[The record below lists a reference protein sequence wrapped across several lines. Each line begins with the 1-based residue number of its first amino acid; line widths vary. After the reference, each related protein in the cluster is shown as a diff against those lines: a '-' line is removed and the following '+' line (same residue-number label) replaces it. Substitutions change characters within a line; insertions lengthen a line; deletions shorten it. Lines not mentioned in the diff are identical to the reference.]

1 MYSEFSVFKLKDI
14 SEILK
19 YFLYLELNAEKGLKY
34 LNEKNQIT
42 ISKRSL
48 LKIYQKLRNIINK
61 YMHLVYKTEE
71 IRDANKKELV

>member
-48 LKIYQKLRNIINK
+48 LKIYQKFRNIINK